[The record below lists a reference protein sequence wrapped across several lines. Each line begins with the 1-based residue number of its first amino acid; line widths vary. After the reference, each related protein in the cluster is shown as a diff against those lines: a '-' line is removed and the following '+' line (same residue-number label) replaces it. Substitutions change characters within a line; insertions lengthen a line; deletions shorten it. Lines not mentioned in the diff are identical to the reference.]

1 MATIPPLHANS
12 GKPSVAICIPTYNQ
26 ADYLAESVG
35 SALGQEYDG
44 PLEVWIGDDASIDR
58 TGELLD
64 GFERGYGDRVH
75 VQRREENVGIARNV
89 SSLLRGPSTD
99 LVVRLDSDDVLEPGF
114 VTSLAAA
121 MWAEPRAGYGH
132 TAVTEIDGAG
142 GSRRLRQLAR
152 PSGFQPGD
160 EALRASLAG
169 YRTVANVLIF
179 RRAALVELDFYEGR
193 PEFVEDYDLAVRM
206 ADAGYGN
213 VYLDEP
219 LARYRVW
226 EDGSGTRSRRKGL
239 QLDGY
244 ARIFAESIEPA
255 WERRGWDLDE
265 VRRRRRSL
273 ATHNCAHCFGPQYTA
288 AERDQLVTK
297 LRTLGD
303 GPRLRFR
310 LLLCRLGLAAS
321 IEAAARLNGRLRNR
335 AKTVVKT
342 LFARVRAAR

>member
-1 MATIPPLHANS
+1 
-12 GKPSVAICIPTYNQ
+12 VAICVPTYNQ
-26 ADYLAESVG
+26 VDYLAEALE
-35 SALGQEYDG
+35 SALGQEYAG
-44 PLEVWIGDDASIDR
+44 RLEVWVGDDASTDGTGAVLDR
-58 TGELLD
+58 
-64 GFERGYGDRVH
+64 FEREHGDRVH

-89 SSLLRGPSTD
+89 SSLLRGPRTD
-99 LVVRLDSDDVLEPGF
+99 LIVRLDSDDVLEPGF
-114 VTSLAAA
+114 MATMAPS
-121 MWAEPRAGYGH
+121 MQAEPRAGYGH
-132 TAVTEIDGAG
+132 SAVTEIDSAG
-142 GSRRLRQLAR
+142 GARRLRQLAR

-169 YRTVANVLIF
+169 YRTVANILIF

-226 EDGSGTRSRRKGL
+226 EDDSGSRSRRKGV

-244 ARIFAESIEPA
+244 AQIFAESIEPA
-255 WERRGWDLDE
+255 WTRRGWDLNE
-265 VRRRRRSL
+265 VRRRRRAL
-273 ATHNCAHCFGPQYTA
+273 AAHNCAHCFGPQYSA
-288 AERDQLVTK
+288 AEREELMTK

-310 LLLCRLGLAAS
+310 LLLCRLGMASS
-321 IEAAARLNGRLRNR
+321 IEAAARLDSRLRSLVK
-335 AKTVVKT
+335 ATVRP
-342 LFARVRAAR
+342 LLARMRTAG